1 MSCPPTDSEIKQLC
15 EGSMYRNWMSSIP
28 IIGSAVRSY
37 VPPQKLLDEQAKN
50 LKDAQQT
57 LQDNRIVFDTRVAAV
72 IGQLT
77 GEVAQLTNLIGG
89 TGNKNSYI
97 SVVSETL
104 LEPVSEKVTLLI
116 INGVALLIIV
126 FAIIFLGL

>member
-1 MSCPPTDSEIKQLC
+1 
-15 EGSMYRNWMSSIP
+15 MYRNWLGSIP

-37 VPPQKLLDEQAKN
+37 VPPQKLLDEQTKN
-50 LKDAQQT
+50 LKNAQQT
-57 LQDNRIVFDTRVAAV
+57 LQDNRTIFDTRVGAV

-89 TGNKNSYI
+89 TGNQSSYI